1 MKTISLKLL
10 TIIADEALQKRL
22 IDDVKK
28 LGAKG
33 YTIEKAHGEGEHG
46 GRVSQWEG
54 ENIRLEL
61 LVSEA
66 TANKI
71 LEKLAH
77 DYFDRY
83 SIIAY
88 LSDAQVL
95 RGEKFL

>member
-1 MKTISLKLL
+1 MKTVSLKLL
-10 TIIADEALQKRL
+10 TIIADESLQKRL
-22 IDDVKK
+22 IEDVKK

-33 YTIEKAHGEGEHG
+33 YTIEKAYGEGDSGE
-46 GRVSQWEG
+46 RISQWEG

-61 LVSEA
+61 LVSAELA
-66 TANKI
+66 EKI
-71 LEKLAH
+71 LEKLVR
-77 DYFDRY
+77 DYFDKY